1 MTKVRRLWRGPKNF
15 GPERRA
21 AMTFEALLMNVIGGI
36 IANVICF
43 VANCIWRK
51 IR

>member
-1 MTKVRRLWRGPKNF
+1 
-15 GPERRA
+15 
-21 AMTFEALLMNVIGGI
+21 MTFEALLVGVIGGI

-43 VANCIWRK
+43 AANCIWRE